1 MAEEQMENI
10 LGSIAAHGIEKDLAD
25 LKKAADERQ
34 AQILRD
40 VKPNRWPV
48 RPMTNLDA
56 PPAVAA
62 APMER
67 LEQAANNAKA
77 TLEFVHQFADFV
89 IGGGNH
95 PAEPETKPPM
105 GMLPTVAHHADTVL
119 HCMEEIRRLVEKMRA
134 AA

>member
-10 LGSIAAHGIEKDLAD
+10 LGSIATHGVEKDLAD

-34 AQILRD
+34 ASILRQA
-40 VKPNRWPV
+40 NRWPA
-48 RPMTNLDA
+48 RPTTNADV
-56 PPAVAA
+56 PPAIAA

-67 LEQAANNAKA
+67 LEQAANTAKA